1 MMSCKTPI
9 YIMVVGIMVVAFMLF
24 VIIQQQYQINTL
36 STANNSLWITIDRII
51 GDLPEEAQNDILNG
65 LRPPIQ

>member
-1 MMSCKTPI
+1 MSCKTPI

-24 VIIQQQYQINTL
+24 VIIEQQTQIDTL
-36 STANNSLWITIDRII
+36 STTNNSLWITIDKII
-51 GDLPEEAQNDILNG
+51 LDLPGEAQNDILNG

>member
-1 MMSCKTPI
+1 MSCKTPI

-24 VIIQQQYQINTL
+24 VIIEQQTQIDTL
-36 STANNSLWITIDRII
+36 STTNNSLWITIDKII
-51 GDLPEEAQNDILNG
+51 LDLPEEAQNDILNG